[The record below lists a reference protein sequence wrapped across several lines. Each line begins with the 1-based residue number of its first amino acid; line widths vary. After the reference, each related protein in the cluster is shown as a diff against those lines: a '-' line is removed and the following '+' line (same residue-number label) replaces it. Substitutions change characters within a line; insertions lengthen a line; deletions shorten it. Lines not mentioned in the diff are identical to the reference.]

1 MTIGESGIERDRGLL
16 MVERLQRGGRTKDAI
31 DATYVKVNHG
41 DDADSLGVFYEIAQT
56 WSTRSKSHMKLYQP
70 HGGISM

>member
-1 MTIGESGIERDRGLL
+1 MWNGKSGREWQRVL
-16 MVERLQRGGRTKDAI
+16 MVEERTKDAI

-56 WSTRSKSHMKLYQP
+56 WSIRPKSHMKLYQP